1 MLFKNMYVCAC
12 IIHGVC
18 LDSHSLA
25 HCACV
30 TGCVFVSVYFF
41 AISCQILCVGLC
53 VCVYQCVYTHRH
65 IWGMFVHVYL
75 TYLTSGA
82 PYLYLYA
89 CVCVHMS
96 KNTF

>member
-53 VCVYQCVYTHRH
+53 VCIHTQTHLGHVCACVLDIFD
-65 IWGMFVHVYL
+65 IWCTIFVSL
-75 TYLTSGA
+75 
-82 PYLYLYA
+82 
-89 CVCVHMS
+89 CVCVCAYV
-96 KNTF
+96 